1 VPFTGSHPAAVVPLI
16 RLGLVP
22 SALVIGSMTPDLP
35 YFLPLGIDSA
45 STHSGAGILGV
56 DLILG
61 LLSFAVWQ
69 VLVAPLAV
77 AIAPSGLR
85 ARLPTPRP
93 APSWRPG
100 EPGRR
105 AHPSGPSHPRR
116 LADPGRDLRRLLLV
130 MVSLWAGAATHV
142 LWDEFTHINR
152 FGYRHLGWLA
162 DQHGPLA
169 GYRWAQYGSGVFG
182 AVVIALAIRS
192 WWRAAPVIDP
202 TPEPGMPPRASLVVL
217 VSVLLATLGGA
228 GSAIAWAV
236 LRDLGVRRALFLI
249 ATWGG
254 GAGLVTLLVCAVLFR
269 SIPTRPQ
276 LNSPPQP
283 S

>member
-1 VPFTGSHPAAVVPLI
+1 MPFTGSHPAAVVPLM

-22 SALVIGSMTPDLP
+22 SALVIGSMTADLP
-35 YFLPLGIDSA
+35 YYLPLGIDSA
-45 STHSGAGILGV
+45 TTHSATGIFGV
-56 DLILG
+56 DLLLG

-69 VLVAPLAV
+69 LLVAPLAV

-85 ARLPTPRP
+85 ARLPTQQP
-93 APSWRPG
+93 APSRRRGPGRPARPG
-100 EPGRR
+100 GL
-105 AHPSGPSHPRR
+105 SHLGR

-130 MVSLWAGAATHV
+130 VVSLWAGAATHV

-192 WWRAAPVIDP
+192 WWRSAPVTDP
-202 TPEPGMPPRASLVVL
+202 TPEPGMPPRGSLIVL

-228 GSAIAWAV
+228 GTALAWAV

-254 GAGLVTLLVCAVLFR
+254 GAGLVTVLVCAVLFR
-269 SIPTRPQ
+269 SVPTRPQ
-276 LNSPPQP
+276 LNSPLN
-283 S
+283 SA